1 MCTRKDGGK
10 EYEGKEGIEGRK
22 DGGREGIE
30 GISMEI
36 DCA

>member
-1 MCTRKDGGK
+1 MCTRKDG
-10 EYEGKEGIEGRK
+10 GKEGIEGRK